1 MTDGEDGF
9 LTLEAIIA
17 LALAALVL
25 SAFYQTASLAIQGRQ
40 AAAARQELL
49 TLGQS
54 LIERAGVDPAV
65 LSISR
70 VRCQEPCGPCRQ
82 SQSALRNR
90 VVRASRSSRSMPRR
104 RKGPHCSRSGPSS
117 SSRGLAE
124 TYYQLVT
131 SESSPLPPLWPSRPR
146 L

>member
-54 LIERAGVDPAV
+54 LIERAGVDPSNPLDQQGQMSGTLWTLSSKPIGPAEPGRARLAV
-65 LSISR
+65 VAFDAKTSKGAPLLTLRTIKFVTGSR
-70 VRCQEPCGPCRQ
+70 
-82 SQSALRNR
+82 
-90 VVRASRSSRSMPRR
+90 
-104 RKGPHCSRSGPSS
+104 
-117 SSRGLAE
+117 
-124 TYYQLVT
+124 
-131 SESSPLPPLWPSRPR
+131 
-146 L
+146 